1 MSKQSWHSY
10 SLDEV
15 KDLSI
20 LAVCDQLGLFVMRRG
35 KNHWCKLRDERIPST
50 ILHSEN
56 NTFYDFG
63 TQEHGSNIDL
73 VCKVTGKPF
82 DEAVRYLGDAF
93 ALQPES
99 PAQARHRFRTMS
111 KTEYARI
118 GLHWDLATKNFS
130 YPIDRCS
137 ADKLVGIELR
147 YQMSMN
153 ALRKKHP
160 KTYERILREK
170 AVPYVEQLRNL
181 YYLEIWNHYCLLQ
194 TLGRTFLFYDSERT
208 QQHFSGLTHQ
218 LEQAEKALY
227 KAGQGTGLSIPEPSH
242 YDPLRV
248 ISRFLTD
255 RLRISIGPCSVKEF
269 SGKGNGTSFSFDVPI
284 DCYYDA
290 TLEDLPHAAELSKD
304 HVTITCYKYLLPLF
318 RNRLAIDVPAKNI
331 PALTKTIT
339 AAETHKEKT
348 KMIAE
353 QREPV
358 LTR

>member
-1 MSKQSWHSY
+1 MSKQLWHSY

-20 LAVCDQLGLFVMRRG
+20 LAVCDQLGVFVARRG
-35 KNHWCKLRDERIPST
+35 KNYWCKLRDERIPST
-50 ILHSEN
+50 ILHPEN

-73 VCKVTGKPF
+73 VCKVTGKHF
-82 DEAVRYLGDAF
+82 DAAVRYLGDTF

-99 PAQARHRFRTMS
+99 PAQARHRFHTMT

-137 ADKLVGIELR
+137 TEKLLGIELR
-147 YQMSMN
+147 YQMPMN

-170 AVPYVEQLRNL
+170 AVPYVDQLRNL

-194 TLGRTFLFYDSERT
+194 ALGRTFLFYDSERT
-208 QQHFSGLTHQ
+208 KQQFSALTHQ
-218 LEQAEKALY
+218 LEQAERALY
-227 KAGQGTGLSIPEPSH
+227 KAGQGTGLSIPEPSL

-255 RLRISIGPCSVKEF
+255 RLQISIGPCTTQDF
-269 SGKGNGTSFSFDVPI
+269 SGKASGSTVSFDVSI
-284 DCYYDA
+284 ESYYDSI
-290 TLEDLPHAAELSKD
+290 LEDLPHTAELSKD
-304 HVTITCYKYLLPLF
+304 HVTITCRKHILPLL
-318 RNRLAIDVPAKNI
+318 RDRLSVDIPSESI
-331 PALTKTIT
+331 PALQNTIA
-339 AAETHKEKT
+339 AAETRKEDPSIT
-348 KMIAE
+348 SD

-358 LTR
+358 FSR